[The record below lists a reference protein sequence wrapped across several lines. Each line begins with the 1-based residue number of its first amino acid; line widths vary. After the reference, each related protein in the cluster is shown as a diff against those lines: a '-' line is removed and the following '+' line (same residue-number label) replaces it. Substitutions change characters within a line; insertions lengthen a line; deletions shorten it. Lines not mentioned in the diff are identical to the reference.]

1 LEQVAIFLPVAE
13 DTVVDPAARRNAMT
27 QRKVSLTDR
36 IRLRDEAIIDF
47 SKHYINRREFMRRM
61 TAVGVGAVAAGRI
74 ADTLASPAASAGR
87 SRWSKQADATIRFVK
102 GVHAPND
109 AELWEGLKADF
120 EAANPGIVLQPEFYD
135 WATMPEQLTA
145 GYASDDPWDVVYN
158 TDQVLARWVSEGL
171 IADITAQTND
181 TAWADERNGIAP
193 FTWDV
198 VNVGGSEYGVGVL
211 GAVFNI
217 WYNLNLFEE
226 AGITEFPTTRQGL
239 RDAAIA
245 LTKDGVYGF
254 ELRDTVADSA
264 FWDWFP
270 YIHNDGADILTEDL
284 TAQNL
289 DPLGAAGTQFLS
301 DLQSVDKVT
310 PEVGAYDWDGQ
321 AALFAAGRVAIL
333 HDESW
338 RTTVWDQDPGLPF
351 EYEVTMAPPGE
362 DGSKQ
367 TAMGNFGYATIS
379 EASEQKEAAWEFVK
393 WWAQADVINPYAA
406 TIGLQTVRV
415 DSVPPYE
422 NAHLQ
427 KIQAEL
433 VPKVQPPQIHV
444 NWAEMVYTMWPE
456 VERAYRGEQ
465 TGEEAMAKAAEII
478 NGLI

>member
-1 LEQVAIFLPVAE
+1 MSEKRLSF
-13 DTVVDPAARRNAMT
+13 
-27 QRKVSLTDR
+27 SDR
-36 IRLRDEAIIDF
+36 MRLRNEAIVDY
-47 SKHYINRREFMRRM
+47 SKHYINRREFMFKM
-61 TAVGVGAVAAGRI
+61 TAAGVGVAMATKIGDAVAA
-74 ADTLASPAASAGR
+74 PAQKPTIN
-87 SRWSKQADATIRFVK
+87 RWAAQPDATIRFVK
-102 GVHAPND
+102 GNHFVND
-109 AELWEGLKADF
+109 PELWEGLKAEF
-120 EAANPGIVLQPEFYD
+120 EAANPGIVLEPEFYD
-135 WATMPEQLTA
+135 WGTMAEELTA

-181 TAWADERNGIAP
+181 AAWASEREGIAP

-198 VNVGGSEYGVGVL
+198 VNIGGSEYGVGVL

-226 AGITEFPTTRQGL
+226 AGITEFPTTRQSFQ
-239 RDAAIA
+239 DATIA
-245 LTKDGVYGF
+245 LTGDGVYGF
-254 ELRDTVADSA
+254 ELRDNFPNSA

-270 YIHNDGADILTEDL
+270 YIHNDGADIMTADL

-301 DLQSVDKVT
+301 DLQSVHKVT
-310 PEVGAYDWDGQ
+310 PEVGAYDWEGQ

-333 HDESW
+333 QDESW

-351 EYEVTMAPPGE
+351 EYDVEMAPAGE
-362 DGSKQ
+362 DGTTR

-379 EASEQKEAAWEFVK
+379 EASDQKEAAWEFVK

-422 NAHLQ
+422 NPHLQ

-433 VPKVQPPQIHV
+433 VPKVVPPQMHV
-444 NWAEMVYTMWPE
+444 NWAEMMRTMWPE

-465 TGEEAMAKAAEII
+465 TGEEAMANAGEII
-478 NGLI
+478 TGLL